1 MGMNTGRYEESHP
14 LLARGF
20 RADFV
25 GVIMHRDNEPGYNRP
40 EVYVV
45 DDWR

>member
-1 MGMNTGRYEESHP
+1 M
-14 LLARGF
+14 LAHGF
-20 RADFV
+20 RADYV
-25 GVIMHRDNEPGYNRP
+25 GIAMEWATGPGYNRP